1 MRKAMLT
8 GQPGRSREWFARE
21 LNSVYHYTPP
31 QSDSL
36 ELGSGSGSMYKQRII
51 TGAICAILIMI
62 IIFVIVRKLT

>member
-1 MRKAMLT
+1 MLT
-8 GQPGRSREWFARE
+8 GRARRSRGWFARKS
-21 LNSVYHYTPP
+21 NSYHYTPL

-51 TGAICAILIMI
+51 TGAICAVLVMI